1 MKVAF
6 SGGGGTGKTTLI
18 KHISSHLPNY
28 TIIHDYIDHELR
40 LLGLS
45 SPKQLSD
52 IQARQVRLRALGKK
66 IKSELETPNFLSDK
80 SVVDY
85 YAYWLIWTMAG
96 AAHEETVKS
105 HVRNYDL
112 VIIPQYGRFEIADNG
127 IRTTNHFH
135 QFRVHALI
143 RGIYGELNI
152 PTKEYSLNLKD
163 SPEKVIEDL
172 RII

>member
-1 MKVAF
+1 MK
-6 SGGGGTGKTTLI
+6 KILI
-18 KHISSHLPNY
+18 A
-28 TIIHDYIDHELR
+28 DELYR
-40 LLGLS
+40 GNILRS
-45 SPKQLSD
+45 FFSD
-52 IQARQVRLRALGKK
+52 ID
-66 IKSELETPNFLSDK
+66 FD
-80 SVVDY
+80 VV
-85 YAYWLIWTMAG
+85 
-96 AAHEETVKS
+96 S
-105 HVRNYDL
+105 HINEMVHLHGNYDL